1 MTRIST
7 DVVAA
12 CLLAPALLL
21 GAGDAAAQ
29 EGGEAGEAVFSDTI
43 ARHLSLDEAVR
54 IALRRNPEM
63 ERGRASVNMAQYDRL
78 TAQGSFLP
86 DLSLGYG
93 YSNASTGRLDPTG
106 QTITRTS
113 YTLQLGGSVTL
124 FDGFRRFRQ
133 LRSSRLQVEAERAG
147 YRERRFEV
155 IRRVKQAYYDAVA
168 NRELVSV
175 ERERVERQQDQL
187 EFVRRQ
193 VEAGRATRTDRLRS
207 EVELNNARLAL
218 LNARNDARA
227 SRYRLAQE
235 LGAEGRVAPARDSS
249 LAPDTL
255 RYGRSE
261 VMRIAL
267 ESGPALEAAEA
278 QVRAARSE
286 AEATRSTFLP
296 SLSLQGGY
304 AWQNTDFPPEN
315 RSWSLALQGS
325 LPLFDGFEREAQV
338 FRAEARMEM
347 ARADRT
353 AEELALRTE
362 LNGAFS
368 QVEAARAGMELA
380 RTNVELARETLD
392 VTRERYRLGLASI
405 LDLQTA
411 QIDLQEAQVELIR
424 RRFDHRMGV
433 ARLEALAGRS
443 LTEPVAGEEAFSPR
457 GDAAERDR
465 APPSARGDGGGDGGA
480 ASRTTGGDPGG
491 DP

>member
-7 DVVAA
+7 DVTAA
-12 CLLAPALLL
+12 CLLAAALLL
-21 GAGDAAAQ
+21 AAGDGTAQ
-29 EGGEAGEAVFSDTI
+29 EDRGPGEAVFSDTT

-54 IALRRNPEM
+54 IALRRNPNLDQ
-63 ERGRASVNMAQYDRL
+63 GRASVNLAQYDRL

-86 DLSLGYG
+86 NLNLGYG

-113 YTLQLGGSVTL
+113 YTLQLGGSMTL

-147 YRERRFEV
+147 YRETRFDV
-155 IRRVKQAYYDAVA
+155 MRRVKQAYYDAVA

-175 ERERVERQQDQL
+175 ERDRVERQQDQL
-187 EFVRRQ
+187 DFVREQ

-235 LGAEGRVAPARDSS
+235 LGTEGRVAPARDSS

-255 RYGRSE
+255 RYGRSQ
-261 VMRIAL
+261 VMRMAL
-267 ESGPALEAAEA
+267 QAGPSLEAAEA
-278 QVRAARSE
+278 EVRAARSE
-286 AEATRSTFLP
+286 AEATKSTFLP

-304 AWQNTDFPPEN
+304 AWQNTGFPPEN
-315 RSWSLALQGS
+315 RSWSLSVQGS
-325 LPLFDGFEREAQV
+325 LPLFDGFQREAQV

-347 ARADRT
+347 ARASRT
-353 AEELALRTE
+353 AAELALRTE
-362 LNGAFS
+362 LDAAFS
-368 QVEAARAGMELA
+368 QVEAARAGIELA

-411 QIDLQEAQVELIR
+411 QIDLQEAQVELIQ

-433 ARLEALAGRS
+433 ARLEALAGRA
-443 LTEPVAGEEAFSPR
+443 LTGPIEAGNALTPPEASPGR
-457 GDAAERDR
+457 GAGGSAA
-465 APPSARGDGGGDGGA
+465 AGGGGDGGDPESA
-480 ASRTTGGDPGG
+480 AGGGTP
-491 DP
+491 